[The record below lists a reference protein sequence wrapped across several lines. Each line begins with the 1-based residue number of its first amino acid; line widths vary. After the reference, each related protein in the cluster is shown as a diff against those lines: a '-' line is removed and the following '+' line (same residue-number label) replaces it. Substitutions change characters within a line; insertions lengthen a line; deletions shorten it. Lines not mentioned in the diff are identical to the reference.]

1 MPRTITITR
10 ENLIE
15 AAVSLLKREGMNALT
30 ARKLAK
36 EAGCSTQPIFRAYQ
50 NMEELY
56 GDVFGVCAELFNEH
70 CASYRSDST
79 VPFVNLGLAY
89 ISFAQNNKEI
99 FRLLF
104 LSDNRY
110 GRSLVELLNGDTG
123 FLKEQIAS
131 AKAQGSSDPQG
142 LFMKMWM
149 LIHGSACMSLTDD
162 YDLDINATRK
172 LLEDAEKVFA

>member
-70 CASYRSDST
+70 CASYVSDST
-79 VPFVNLGLAY
+79 VPFVNLGLA
-89 ISFAQNNKEI
+89 
-99 FRLLF
+99 
-104 LSDNRY
+104 
-110 GRSLVELLNGDTG
+110 
-123 FLKEQIAS
+123 
-131 AKAQGSSDPQG
+131 
-142 LFMKMWM
+142 
-149 LIHGSACMSLTDD
+149 
-162 YDLDINATRK
+162 
-172 LLEDAEKVFA
+172 